1 MSEIHNESDTDS
13 AGFLEE
19 SAVVS
24 PDGVSHSR
32 GVEIQAREGL
42 FEGGFVVVTSS
53 SGRRATARRLAWAPL
68 LALVFTLLAPAR
80 AEAKGIL
87 LFTHGDTVSKLAD
100 VPAAQQEAVR
110 AATRANPA
118 IGYHYSYVG
127 AFWVDLWTWG
137 GEYCL
142 FEGNRVWTL
151 QPEQAAQLLGVP
163 VADLPKP
170 LLYRFPPLLMLL
182 LLGAAGFGAIMVA
195 EARKKREADGLIADP
210 RYAQAQQIL
219 VTTPT
224 PEGTD
229 VQQYRPQV
237 MAAARE
243 HLVGNGVDAATAE
256 RHVAL
261 LEHVY
266 GPKPSPSTP

>member
-1 MSEIHNESDTDS
+1 MT
-13 AGFLEE
+13 
-19 SAVVS
+19 
-24 PDGVSHSR
+24 
-32 GVEIQAREGL
+32 
-42 FEGGFVVVTSS
+42 TSS
-53 SGRRATARRLAWAPL
+53 SGRRAAARGLAWAPL

-80 AEAKGIL
+80 AEAKGFVLI
-87 LFTHGDTVSKLAD
+87 THGDTVTKLAD
-100 VPAAQQEAVR
+100 VPAAQQEVVR
-110 AATRANPA
+110 EATRANPA
-118 IGYHYSYVG
+118 VGYHYSYVG

-142 FEGNRVWTL
+142 FDGNRVWKL
-151 QPEQAAQLLGVP
+151 EPEQAAQLLGVP

-182 LLGAAGFGAIMVA
+182 LLGAAGFGAVMAA
-195 EARKKREADGLIADP
+195 EARKKREADGLVADP

-224 PEGTD
+224 PEGAD
-229 VQQYRPQV
+229 AQQHRPQV
-237 MAAARE
+237 MAEARD
-243 HLVGNGVDAATAE
+243 HLVRNGVDAATAE

-266 GPKPSPSTP
+266 GPKPAPAES